1 MALTARATY
10 QQTSLQTMPKG
21 RLLTM
26 LYDRLLRDL
35 HEASA
40 AIEHSQ
46 PMKAHNALVHAQD
59 IVTALKTALDTTIWP
74 EGKKLD
80 MLYQYL
86 LEQLLAANLRK
97 DASIV
102 AICVRVVEPLC
113 DAWHQA
119 YKMVGSGSEVDLSG
133 TVRG

>member
-1 MALTARATY
+1 MALTARAAY
-10 QQTSLQTMPKG
+10 QQTSLQTTPKG

-35 HEASA
+35 GEAGT
-40 AIEHSQ
+40 AIELNQ

-59 IVTALKTALDTTIWP
+59 IVTALKAALDTEVWP
-74 EGKKLD
+74 EGEKLD
-80 MLYQYL
+80 LLYAFV

-97 DASIV
+97 DKQ
-102 AICVRVVEPLC
+102 AIDICLRIIEPLA

-119 YKMVGSGSEVDLSG
+119 YRMVGSGADVDLAG
-133 TVRG
+133 PVRA